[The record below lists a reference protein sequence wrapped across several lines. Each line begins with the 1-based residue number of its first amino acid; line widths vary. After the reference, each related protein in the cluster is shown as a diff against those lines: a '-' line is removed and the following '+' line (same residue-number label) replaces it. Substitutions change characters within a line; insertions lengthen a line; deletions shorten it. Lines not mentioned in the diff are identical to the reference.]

1 MGGEEK
7 TGEREG
13 RGQIDRVLGWS
24 REMRGRTW
32 REVQGQCGFSPLS
45 ISSAKY
51 QTVSVSVR
59 HRVLGFGINQMW
71 VRILVPS
78 PWLMLHT
85 CDVFHHMVTTCLQ
98 TRCINSWALVSS
110 TVG

>member
-24 REMRGRTW
+24 REMRGKTW
-32 REVQGQCGFSPLS
+32 KGVQVQCGFSPPS

-51 QTVSVSVR
+51 QTVNVSVR
-59 HRVLGFGINQMW
+59 H
-71 VRILVPS
+71 S
-78 PWLMLHT
+78 E
-85 CDVFHHMVTTCLQ
+85 C
-98 TRCINSWALVSS
+98 
-110 TVG
+110 

>member
-1 MGGEEK
+1 MGEGEEK

-32 REVQGQCGFSPLS
+32 RGVQGQCGFSPLP

-51 QTVSVSVR
+51 QTVGVSVR
-59 HRVLGFGINQMW
+59 HSVRLWNQPD
-71 VRILVPS
+71 VGSITLCSITLV
-78 PWLMLHT
+78 
-85 CDVFHHMVTTCLQ
+85 DVTYM
-98 TRCINSWALVSS
+98 
-110 TVG
+110 